1 MNISKVTVLAISL
14 TLLLAAFASAQPE
27 TRSLDPELG
36 SPQARIEDVA
46 WLEGHW
52 SGQALG
58 GIAEEIWSPAT
69 AHTMMGMFRHIDGD
83 SVGFYEI
90 FIISEENG
98 SLVLR
103 LKHFNDDLTGWE
115 EKDEMVT
122 FPLVKLGSEEA
133 YFDGLTYRRT
143 AGNQLQVFV
152 RMESG
157 EGGTEEL
164 GFHYDLVEK

>member
-14 TLLLAAFASAQPE
+14 TLLLAAELSAQPE
-27 TRSLDPELG
+27 TLSLDPELG
-36 SPQARIEDVA
+36 SPQASIEDVA

-52 SGQALG
+52 SGEALG
-58 GIAEEIWSPAT
+58 GIAEEIWSPSA
-69 AHTMMGMFRHIDGD
+69 ANTMMGMFRLIDGD

-122 FPLVKLGSEEA
+122 FPLVELGPEAA

-143 AGNQLQVFV
+143 DGNQLEVFV
-152 RMESG
+152 RMESEE
-157 EGGTEEL
+157 EGSSEL
-164 GFHYDLVEK
+164 GFHYDLVE